1 LPEVPLTARVVEVL
15 ADLGEGHSPR
25 YRVGS
30 GCIVAGRTVLTA
42 AHVVAGATGVQV
54 RDPGKVLHPAVV
66 DPVFLGDAG
75 GPGPDL
81 ALVQTTD
88 PESGELPPM
97 GLAAVDRDSA
107 AGDPVE
113 RCHVIGYP
121 QFMERPAADGS
132 RVRDT
137 VDAVGHVPVLSGLA
151 GGLLTVQVSNTPRPL
166 PPGETALGN
175 SEWSGISGGPV
186 IADGLL
192 LAVVTEHAPRAGPS
206 AITATPLTALEAD
219 PIRPH
224 WGPGVTDPGAWWA
237 RLGVSGVQALQKL
250 PGRLRPDIRRL
261 RDLTLANVQTP
272 AAALTISAPEG
283 PVALVR
289 EVEPAIMDADGNLA
303 ITGAPGAGK
312 TVLLHRLAAAQEAAA
327 VDLVLLRAENLGSST
342 GKTRTELNITH
353 DLGDVLTGWTG
364 TRPGVLL
371 IDGLDQT
378 RGADAPVWLPGL
390 ARALS
395 KTRWRIVA
403 TIRTFD
409 LKHGPQ
415 WRAMF
420 AGGPAAASPD
430 EELADVRHLV
440 VGDLTDKELAPLR
453 QASPRLADLLDQA
466 GPRLRALLA
475 NPFNLDLAGRL
486 LTESRADLLTVHSR
500 VDLLDRYWQSRVSQ
514 GAGNLDRVR
523 TLRELVRL
531 MLADGRQAAN
541 PLSLP
546 TGVTSESLEAL
557 QHDGVLRDLPQGA
570 GIPLRPVTFAH
581 PVLFDY
587 AVAVLALGDTAKPDS
602 MAEVLD
608 GNPNLAVTVRPS
620 LDYRLASVWAAD
632 STRRSFWQLA
642 LRLASS
648 GRGHPLA
655 AAAAARVAAAEL
667 AVFPDIEELAHA
679 CTGARPD
686 PGGAWG
692 PPEASGLTFLVA
704 ASIASMPHV
713 QPALDTLG
721 ALTRFLAAHARSTD
735 DLNLALLAAQLPLRA
750 VNMQQAALHAR
761 PGSDWTAAA
770 VDCMQVALADLGDP
784 RRAALASPAGRF
796 LAAVAVG
803 DPHATAE
810 VVHAVLAPSALT
822 AWGVTAVWPLIEQI
836 PGIAR
841 TAPALAIA
849 IGAAVWE
856 YEEPQ
861 ETQDTATPLIDSG
874 ILGLTSN
881 RRQDLEGARHVV
893 ATKFPALLDAS
904 PADGADLLAQ
914 VAELPRMYRWDNTPL
929 AGDRPQLQIGD
940 PFSFA
945 GGDRALPQMTDAF
958 IRKIAQLAETG
969 DDTGSGSAGEIV
981 STLLAR
987 LHNSEVWQ
995 RLLHYAAKVATLA
1008 LSRALL
1014 PALASPSL
1022 YAHPSTWVAAGH
1034 IAARL
1039 SSSLDLQTH
1048 LRLENAILQLPETWT
1063 GAHQAEVRI
1072 RLEQRRRVLLGALDP
1087 EKISTHAREVLVGDQ
1102 AGTAAQL
1109 PELPDNPG
1117 DPVSF
1122 RMPEVDPP
1130 PGTFEDLS
1138 RRVGIAVQQI
1148 TDRNPETRAD
1158 GFSKLIHLW
1167 PELKNAGPQPGG
1179 EAIGEQPAE
1188 LRLQAAEHLAIAPEV
1203 TPGTELGSEVFACLL
1218 AALSTA
1224 MTGNGDAD
1232 EAGPLWDSIG
1242 AWTITPGTSAIQGLV
1257 MLMQREDWRAAHGS
1271 EIATLLT
1278 PLLDSTHPVHRYLAS
1293 QALPVLRPEPDNL
1306 IDELDQRLHSETDE
1320 KTAAVLM
1327 NLLARRAP
1335 SRPKRADQV
1344 LERLAALPRW
1354 IVLTPSPDGDQEI
1367 GPADLAAVTVDLLTM
1382 LAAWNNTPY
1391 ARTVVRAWLSRPLAN
1406 PQRTTRAMISLRNLI
1421 NPAKPSARQV
1431 QNQAFALLALPLDE
1445 LRATALE
1452 AEQAATTSE
1461 VLRERLTSAIRI
1473 ANHLAE
1479 HLYFA
1484 SGTFDPQTPPQPSTL
1499 GGDLNRFSTLALPL
1513 LDKLSA
1519 IHYPAVTHHI
1529 VQTIDHISAAQ
1540 PRQALLIAAKAVTAD
1555 PAYPR
1560 EILGLDATI
1569 QLIQHYTADHRDL
1582 VLNDPQCTT
1591 AIRTLL
1597 ETFIRLGWDK
1607 AARLAE
1613 DLDELFT

>member
-1 LPEVPLTARVVEVL
+1 MPLAARVVEVL

-42 AHVVAGATGVQV
+42 AHVVVGAVGVQV
-54 RDPGKVLHPAVV
+54 RDPRKVLHPAVV
-66 DPVFLGDAG
+66 DPVFVGDVD

-81 ALVQTTD
+81 ALVQITD
-88 PESGELPPM
+88 PDTGELPPM

-121 QFMERPAADGS
+121 QFTERSAADGS

-137 VDAVGHVPVLSGLA
+137 ADAVGHVPVLSGLA
-151 GGLLTVQVSNTPRPL
+151 GGLLTVEVRTTPRPL
-166 PPGETALGN
+166 PPTETKLGN
-175 SEWSGISGGPV
+175 SEWAGMSGGPV
-186 IADGLL
+186 VADGLL
-192 LAVVTEHAPRAGPS
+192 LAVVTEQAPRAGPS
-206 AITATPLTALEAD
+206 AITATPLTALEANPD
-219 PIRPH
+219 HPG

-237 RLGVSGVQALQKL
+237 RLGVPGVQALQKL

-261 RDLTLANVQTP
+261 RDLTQANVQTP

-283 PVALVR
+283 PAALVR
-289 EVEPAIMDADGNLA
+289 DVEPAIMDADGNLA

-312 TVLLHRLAAAQEAAA
+312 TVLLHRLAAAQEAAG
-327 VDLVLLRAENLGSST
+327 VDLVMLRAENLGSST
-342 GKTRTELNITH
+342 GKTRAELNITH

-364 TRPGVLL
+364 TRPGLLL

-378 RGADAPVWLPGL
+378 RGADAPVWLPDL

-395 KTRWRIVA
+395 ETRWRIVA

-409 LKHGPQ
+409 LKHSPR

-420 AGGPAAASPD
+420 AGGPATASPD

-486 LTESRADLLTVHSR
+486 LTESQADLLTVRSR

-523 TLRELVRL
+523 TLRELVHL

-587 AVAVLALGDTAKPDS
+587 AVAMLALGNTAKPDT

-608 GNPNLAVTVRPS
+608 GNPNLAVTVRPG
-620 LDYRLASVWAAD
+620 LDYRLASVWATD

-667 AVFPDIEELAHA
+667 TVFPDIEELAHA
-679 CTGARPD
+679 CTGARSD

-810 VVHAVLAPSALT
+810 VVHAVLAPGALT

-849 IGAAVWE
+849 IGAGVWE

-881 RRQDLEGARHVV
+881 RRQDLEGARHFV
-893 ATKFPALLDAS
+893 ATKFPALLEAS
-904 PADGADLLAQ
+904 PADGMELLAQ
-914 VAELPRMYRWDNTPL
+914 VAELPRMYRWDYTPL
-929 AGDRPQLQIGD
+929 AGDQPQLRTGD

-945 GGDRALPQMTDAF
+945 GGDRSLPQMTDAF
-958 IRKIAQLAETG
+958 IQKIAQLAETC
-969 DDTGSGSAGEIV
+969 DDTGSGSADEIV

-995 RLLHYAAKVATLA
+995 RLLHYAAKATTLA

-1014 PALASPSL
+1014 PALTSPSL

-1039 SSSLDLQTH
+1039 SSSLDPQTH
-1048 LRLENAILQLPETWT
+1048 LHLENAILQLPETWT
-1063 GAHQAEVRI
+1063 GGHQAEVRT

-1087 EKISTHAREVLVGDQ
+1087 EKISIHAREVLAGDQ
-1102 AGTAAQL
+1102 PGTAAQL
-1109 PELPDNPG
+1109 PELPDDPE
-1117 DPVSF
+1117 DPVGF
-1122 RMPEVDPP
+1122 LMPDPDPP

-1138 RRVGIAVQQI
+1138 RQVGIALQQSREPN
-1148 TDRNPETRAD
+1148 TQTRAD
-1158 GFSKLIHLW
+1158 GLNKLVHLW
-1167 PELKNAGPQPGG
+1167 RELKNAGSQPGRK
-1179 EAIGEQPAE
+1179 ATREQLADV
-1188 LRLQAAEHLAIAPEV
+1188 RLQAAEHLTAAPEV

-1218 AALSTA
+1218 VALPTA
-1224 MTGNGDAD
+1224 MTGGGNAD
-1232 EAGPLWDSIG
+1232 EGDPQWTSAGG
-1242 AWTITPGTSAIQGLV
+1242 WTVTPGTQAIQGLV
-1257 MLMQREDWRAAHGS
+1257 LLLRREDWRATHGS
-1271 EIATLLT
+1271 EIASLLT
-1278 PLLDSTHPVHRYLAS
+1278 RFLDSTNPVHRYLAS
-1293 QALPVLRPEPDNL
+1293 HALPALHPQPDDL
-1306 IDELDQRLHSETDE
+1306 IDELDQRLRRETDE
-1320 KTAAVLM
+1320 KTAAILM
-1327 NLLARRAP
+1327 NLLARHAP
-1335 SRPKRADQV
+1335 SRPERADQL
-1344 LERLAALPRW
+1344 LEQLAALPQWAILR
-1354 IVLTPSPDGDQEI
+1354 PSPDDDQEI

-1391 ARTVVRAWLSRPLAN
+1391 ARTVVMAWLSRPLAS
-1406 PQRTTRAMISLRNLI
+1406 PQRTTRAMICLRNLI
-1421 NPAKPSARQV
+1421 NPAKPSARHAQH
-1431 QNQAFALLALPLDE
+1431 QAFALLALPLDQ
-1445 LRATALE
+1445 LRATSLE

-1461 VLRERLTSAIRI
+1461 NLRERLTSALRI
-1473 ANHLAE
+1473 ATHLVE

-1484 SGTFDPQTPPQPSTL
+1484 SGAFDPQTPPQPSTL
-1499 GGDLNRFSTLALPL
+1499 GGDLNRFSTLALPF

-1519 IHYPAVTHHI
+1519 IHYPAITHHI
-1529 VQTIDHISAAQ
+1529 VQTIDHISAAH

-1555 PAYPR
+1555 PAYAR

-1582 VLNDPQCTT
+1582 VLNAPQCTT

-1597 ETFIRLGWDK
+1597 EAFIRLGWDK